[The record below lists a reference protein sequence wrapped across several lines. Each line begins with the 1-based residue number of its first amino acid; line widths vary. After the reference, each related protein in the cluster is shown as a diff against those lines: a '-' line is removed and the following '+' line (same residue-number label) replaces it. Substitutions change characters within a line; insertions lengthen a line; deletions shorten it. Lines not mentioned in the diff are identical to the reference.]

1 MKPVPYILTDISTE
15 PSSALLCDSSTMP
28 LSSTTINMRFKAL
41 VFLMLSLAISLSINT
56 HVMAAEPQAAAI
68 KAVPVEVVSAHYAEY
83 AKAIRISGLL
93 ENKSEQSLGF
103 KVPGLVSHVY
113 VDEGQFVK
121 KGQLLASL
129 DLEEIDAEVAKAKS
143 VLANAQR
150 NLERFQSLQG
160 QNALSMDQLQSA
172 QTRMEIAQSD
182 LTVATF
188 NRRHAVIKAP
198 AAGRILN
205 RALEPNELVKAG
217 QPVFVFA
224 SKKTGWVLSTGIIDK
239 DIVRT
244 KLGDMAELYFDAY
257 PNHLFPATVS
267 EVAARADAATQT
279 FKIELRLTGMS
290 KNTVSGKSGPQ
301 NLLAGFVGHGRIYPS
316 QKESLVLLPLTA
328 LLRADG
334 KQAEVYVLDE
344 YDQAHMRLV
353 DVAFI
358 EGSRM
363 AVRAGIQEGERI
375 VIQGAPYLSEGR
387 SVAVQ

>member
-1 MKPVPYILTDISTE
+1 MKPVPYILTDISVA
-15 PSSALLCDSSTMP
+15 PSADLLLTNTAV
-28 LSSTTINMRFKAL
+28 LNRRFQQFKVSQL
-41 VFLMLSLAISLSINT
+41 LLLSLVVGLITSTGL
-56 HVMAAEPQAAAI
+56 MASEPKAAPIQAT
-68 KAVPVEVVSAHYAEY
+68 PVEVVSAHYAEY

-103 KVPGLVSHVY
+103 KVSGLVSRVY

-172 QTRMEIAQSD
+172 QTRMDVAQSD

-224 SKKTGWVLSTGIIDK
+224 AKKTGWILSTGIIDK

-244 KLGDMAELYFDAY
+244 KLGDTAELYFDAY
-257 PNHLFPATVS
+257 PNQLFPATVS

-290 KNTVSGKSGPQ
+290 KNTLSGKKGTQ

-316 QKESLVLLPLTA
+316 QKENLVMLPLTA

-334 KQAEVYVLDE
+334 KQAEVYVIDE
-344 YDQAHMRLV
+344 GNQARLRV
-353 DVAFI
+353 IDVAFI

>member
-1 MKPVPYILTDISTE
+1 MKPAPYILTDISTE
-15 PSSALLCDSSTMP
+15 PSSDLLFNSSMMS
-28 LSSTTINMRFKAL
+28 LNSSMMNSTTINMRTMRFKAL

-56 HVMAAEPQAAAI
+56 HVVAAEPQAAAI

-188 NRRHAVIKAP
+188 NRRYAVIKAP
-198 AAGRILN
+198 
-205 RALEPNELVKAG
+205 
-217 QPVFVFA
+217 
-224 SKKTGWVLSTGIIDK
+224 TST
-239 DIVRT
+239 
-244 KLGDMAELYFDAY
+244 L
-257 PNHLFPATVS
+257 
-267 EVAARADAATQT
+267 
-279 FKIELRLTGMS
+279 
-290 KNTVSGKSGPQ
+290 
-301 NLLAGFVGHGRIYPS
+301 
-316 QKESLVLLPLTA
+316 
-328 LLRADG
+328 
-334 KQAEVYVLDE
+334 
-344 YDQAHMRLV
+344 
-353 DVAFI
+353 
-358 EGSRM
+358 
-363 AVRAGIQEGERI
+363 
-375 VIQGAPYLSEGR
+375 
-387 SVAVQ
+387 